1 MYVIESFVLSTSSKT
16 QLKQQNGFFHIAMV
30 YKCFR
35 EGGKGVG
42 VSRKCIILHSVL
54 FGSDAR
60 ARLGVLKN
68 SSDSSSNLQDGETCD
83 TNSTHRSRAFAT
95 HHKPVGQ
102 SLEKKFTLVLEVL

>member
-1 MYVIESFVLSTSSKT
+1 MIESFVLSTSSKT
-16 QLKQQNGFFHIAMV
+16 QLKQQNGFFPLRNGLQIPSE
-30 YKCFR
+30 R
-35 EGGKGVG
+35 GEGAG

-68 SSDSSSNLQDGETCD
+68 SSDSFSNLHDGETCD
-83 TNSTHRSRAFAT
+83 TNSTHRSQAFAT

-102 SLEKKFTLVLEVL
+102 SLEKKFAQVLEVL